1 MMDYSPSCL
10 TRRKDMC
17 VYVCVCVCMHVLDS
31 NAEGPGEESCYVSWP
46 AIVDVLL
53 LGARWQHFLR
63 STISTTIQSRI
74 HHVPQV
80 FQWHLLGNYTKG
92 CLPLYWIFTVI
103 ATEYDWQN
111 AKEKIYFGS
120 NVSGLNWFLRK
131 WNESDIHVGMKI
143 KNTIRRWFM

>member
-17 VYVCVCVCMHVLDS
+17 VYVCVCMYSIVMLTDPEKNLVMCL
-31 NAEGPGEESCYVSWP
+31 WP

-120 NVSGLNWFLRK
+120 NVSGLNWFLSK
-131 WNESDIHVGMKI
+131 WNESVIHVGMKI